1 MNKKL
6 AFSLI
11 ELSIVILII
20 GILVAGVT
28 QSSRLVAQMRLA
40 SAQSVTRS
48 ADISSIRDMVFWAET
63 SLENSIT
70 NSAGSLQIED
80 GNSVSSWNDIN
91 PQISAKI
98 NVTQATAANQPTY
111 KVSGINGLPSLSFN
125 GSTNILLNTS
135 TTPLPASDKNY
146 SLIIVWRANIVNTG
160 ASLVMISQGNS
171 AIASNTMAAL
181 YVSNT
186 NLFGFSA
193 YSNDY
198 APITISANTNYISIV
213 TVDNTLA
220 SNNISVYVNS
230 NTPTTGTSSAGS
242 ASLNLGAQ
250 RFAIGARFDSLRYF
264 GGMISE
270 AIVFD
275 RTLKSDEV
283 RSINAYLSKKYG
295 IKIS

>member
-63 SLENSIT
+63 SLESSIT

-98 NVTQATAANQPTY
+98 NVTQATVANQPIY
-111 KVSGINGLPSLSFN
+111 KALGINGLPSLSFN
-125 GSTNILLNTS
+125 GSNQTLSSTS
-135 TTPLPASDKNY
+135 AIPLPASDKNY
-146 SLIIVWRANIVNTG
+146 SLVIVWRANTVSSTDARQLIGQGTNPLTFDRLGSIVLLNG
-160 ASLVMISQGNS
+160 GSI
-171 AIASNTMAAL
+171 
-181 YVSNT
+181 
-186 NLFGFSA
+186 GFSGW
-193 YSNDY
+193 
-198 APITISANTNYISIV
+198 ANNFFPTSVSVNNSYINIV
-213 TVDNTLA
+213 TVNNTL
-220 SNNISVYVNS
+220 STNNISVYTNS
-230 NTPTTGTSSAGS
+230 NTAVIGSSNNPAN
-242 ASLNLGAQ
+242 LNLGAQ
-250 RFAIGARFDSLRYF
+250 LFFIGGDGTNAGYF
-264 GGMISE
+264 FSGLISE

-283 RSINAYLSKKYG
+283 KSVNSYLGKKYG

>member
-98 NVTQATAANQPTY
+98 NVTQATTANQPTY
-111 KVSGINGLPSLSFN
+111 KALGINGLPSLSFN
-125 GSTNILLNTS
+125 GSNNILLNTS

-146 SLIIVWRANIVNTG
+146 SLVLVWRPNSVNIAAGQILMSQSNNVSTG
-160 ASLVMISQGNS
+160 INLASIYIPPTSS
-171 AIASNTMAAL
+171 
-181 YVSNT
+181 Y
-186 NLFGFSA
+186 GFA
-193 YSNDY
+193 GDNNDY
-198 APITISANTNYISIV
+198 
-213 TVDNTLA
+213 
-220 SNNISVYVNS
+220 
-230 NTPTTGTSSAGS
+230 
-242 ASLNLGAQ
+242 
-250 RFAIGARFDSLRYF
+250 
-264 GGMISE
+264 
-270 AIVFD
+270 
-275 RTLKSDEV
+275 
-283 RSINAYLSKKYG
+283 LS
-295 IKIS
+295 

>member
-98 NVTQATAANQPTY
+98 NVTQATTANQPTY
-111 KVSGINGLPSLSFN
+111 KALGINGLPSLSFN
-125 GSTNILLNTS
+125 GSNNILLNTS

-146 SLIIVWRANIVNTG
+146 SLVLVWRPNSVNIAAGQILMSQSNNVSTG
-160 ASLVMISQGNS
+160 SNLASIYIPPTSS
-171 AIASNTMAAL
+171 
-181 YVSNT
+181 Y
-186 NLFGFSA
+186 GFA
-193 YSNDY
+193 GDNNDY
-198 APITISANTNYISIV
+198 LPTAVSANTSYVSII
-213 TVDNTLA
+213 TVNNTLA
-220 SNNISVYVNS
+220 SNNISVYTNS
-230 NTPTTGTSSAGS
+230 NTPSTGTSNAGS
-242 ASLNLGAQ
+242 ANLNLGAQ
-250 RFAIGARFDSLRYF
+250 RFSVGARIDNVQYF
-264 GGMISE
+264 GGLISE
-270 AIVFD
+270 AIIFD
-275 RTLKSDEV
+275 RTLKIDEV
-283 RSINAYLSKKYG
+283 RSINSYLSKKYG

>member
-63 SLENSIT
+63 SLESSIT

-98 NVTQATAANQPTY
+98 NVTQATVANQPIY
-111 KVSGINGLPSLSFN
+111 KALGINGLPSLSFN
-125 GSTNILLNTS
+125 GTSNLLQNT
-135 TTPLPASDKNY
+135 TTMPISASDKDY
-146 SLIIVWRANIVNTG
+146 TYVAVWRSTSGGMV
-160 ASLVMISQGNS
+160 LSQGIPGSNPNRLS
-171 AIASNTMAAL
+171 SITVGSSSYGFAGDMNDFISPSVQSNTSYITVMTI
-181 YVSNT
+181 NN
-186 NLFGFSA
+186 NL
-193 YSNDY
+193 
-198 APITISANTNYISIV
+198 TT
-213 TVDNTLA
+213 
-220 SNNISVYVNS
+220 NNISIYTNS
-230 NTPTTGTSSAGS
+230 NTPSLGTTSGGS
-242 ASLNLGAQ
+242 ASLN
-250 RFAIGARFDSLRYF
+250 IGGSAFVI
-264 GGMISE
+264 GGRLSESFFSGLISE
-270 AIVFD
+270 VIVFD
-275 RTLKSDEV
+275 RNLKTDEV
-283 RSINAYLSKKYG
+283 KSVNAYLSKKYS
-295 IKIS
+295 IKIP